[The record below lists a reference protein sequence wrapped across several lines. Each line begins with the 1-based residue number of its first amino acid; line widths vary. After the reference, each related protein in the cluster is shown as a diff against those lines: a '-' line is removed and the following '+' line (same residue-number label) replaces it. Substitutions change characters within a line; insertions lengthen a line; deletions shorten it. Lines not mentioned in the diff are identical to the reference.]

1 MANKKHMRI
10 CSLCHETYEYCPVCG
25 EDKDKEPWHIMWDSL
40 NCKDIDAILSNWGAK
55 IIDSATAYALL
66 KGKDVSRLENWNE
79 SFKAAY
85 EQVMKEGAPKEQPK
99 HTMSLSEELKQN
111 ADSAK
116 KIHPKTRA
124 PKKAEP
130 KEKED

>member
-1 MANKKHMRI
+1 MATSSKHVRTCII
-10 CSLCHETYEYCPVCG
+10 CKNHYLYCNCEEYKHLP
-25 EDKDKEPWHIMWDSL
+25 PWHMAYCSES
-40 NCKDIDAILSNWGAK
+40 CKDVDAILSNWGAK
-55 IIDSATAYALL
+55 IIDSATAYTLL
-66 KGKDVSRLENWNE
+66 KGKDVSRLEHWNE